1 MTRIPNAIAAAAV
14 LAAGVLSAGA
24 ASAGAKCDV
33 PVAEWQPRQA
43 LEKKLLA
50 EGWKVNRLKTEDGCY
65 EVYGVDR
72 QGRRVEAY
80 FNPKTLQVVKVKVE
94 G

>member
-1 MTRIPNAIAAAAV
+1 MKAILFAAAAAFGA
-14 LAAGVLSAGA
+14 LGAGA
-24 ASAGAKCDV
+24 AVAAEKCKA
-33 PVAEWQPRQA
+33 PLAEWQPRQA
-43 LEKKLLA
+43 LEKKLQA

-80 FNPKTLQVVKVKVE
+80 FNPKTLQTVKVKLE
-94 G
+94 R

>member
-1 MTRIPNAIAAAAV
+1 MNRIPITLAAAAA
-14 LAAGVLSAGA
+14 LAAGALSAGA
-24 ASAGAKCDV
+24 ASAAEKCNV

-43 LEKKLLA
+43 LEKKLAA

-80 FNPKTLQVVKVKVE
+80 FNPKTLQTVKVRVE
-94 G
+94 R

>member
-1 MTRIPNAIAAAAV
+1 MARITIATTAAAFATV
-14 LAAGVLSAGA
+14 LLSAGA
-24 ASAGAKCDV
+24 ASAAEKCNV
-33 PVAEWQPRQA
+33 PVAEWRPAQA
-43 LEKKLLA
+43 LQKKLEA

-80 FNPKTLQVVKVKVE
+80 FNPKTLETVKVKAKR
-94 G
+94 